1 MQSSTLSGTSPL
13 AQGIWQGGLAYIR
26 VSGSL
31 VGHIDLHDSDTA
43 IALGKA
49 MTRFEN
55 GVQPYSDDV
64 WAGPQEP
71 KSSGRY

>member
-1 MQSSTLSGTSPL
+1 M
-13 AQGIWQGGLAYIR
+13 
-26 VSGSL
+26 
-31 VGHIDLHDSDTA
+31 GHIDLHDSDTA

-64 WAGPQEP
+64 VGRPAGTQIERAILVAHSKK
-71 KSSGRY
+71 KSAYSVPGRTGD